1 MPIATVNPAT
11 GETVQTFEPHD
22 AAEVER
28 RIAQAAGA
36 AAALRSASFT
46 QRAAWMNA
54 AADAIESDAGSLAR
68 LLTLEMG
75 KPIAQ
80 AATEVAKCAHGMRF
94 YARNAEAFLAGGPL
108 DD

>member
-1 MPIATVNPAT
+1 MPIATINPAT

-28 RIAQAAGA
+28 RITQAANA
-36 AAALRSASFT
+36 AAALRCATFA
-46 QRAAWMNA
+46 QRAGWMKA
-54 AADAIESDAGSLAR
+54 AADVIDSDTESLSR

-80 AATEVAKCAHGMRF
+80 ATAEITKCAHGMRF
-94 YARNAEAFLAGGPL
+94 YADNAEAFLTG
-108 DD
+108 D